1 MKKTSIAI
9 VVAVCLVIAPTLLES
24 QNPGPPSVACDSLQF
39 NIDTVTYRAGNDGT
53 TLRKAAPSD
62 IICRKPIDSAA
73 IQFVGDV
80 PATPI
85 PTIILIGQSG
95 LVATLSPANVSKVK
109 ITTEN
114 GLGVAEVTFVYHTLD
129 LAAGGAHVTVTR

>member
-1 MKKTSIAI
+1 MKKISTAI

-24 QNPGPPSVACDSLQF
+24 QNPGPLSVACDSLQF
-39 NIDTVTYRAGNDGT
+39 NVDTVKYREGNDGT
-53 TLRKAAPSD
+53 TLRRAAPSD
-62 IICRKPIDSAA
+62 IICRKPIDATA

-85 PTIILIGQSG
+85 PTIILNGQSG
-95 LVATLSPANVSKVK
+95 LVATLSSASVSNVK

-114 GLGVAEVTFVYHTLD
+114 GVGVAEVTFVYHTLD